1 MSQEA
6 GTRLVLISPDELEKL
21 VSTTVHRAVSAA
33 LQGTSTKTV
42 MTEAEAADYLGFAQ
56 NTLRQ
61 WRVEGIGPRYSKPA
75 GTAVRYLKESLDA
88 WLAAGQTVTASH
100 HLRG

>member
-42 MTEAEAADYLGFAQ
+42 MTEAEAADYLGFAH
-56 NTLRQ
+56 NTFRER
-61 WRVEGIGPRYSKPA
+61 RVAGIGQR
-75 GTAVRYLKESLDA
+75 
-88 WLAAGQTVTASH
+88 
-100 HLRG
+100 

>member
-1 MSQEA
+1 MLQET
-6 GTRLVLISPDELEKL
+6 GTRLVLISPDELEKI
-21 VSTTVHRAVSAA
+21 VSASVHRAVSAA
-33 LQGTSTKTV
+33 LQGVNTKTV
-42 MTEAEAADYLGFAQ
+42 MTEAEAAHYLGFAP

-61 WRVEGIGPRYSKPA
+61 WRVEGIGPKYSKPA

-88 WLAAGQTVTASH
+88 WLAARQTVTASH